1 MIRSNPDLDTG
12 KIKVRLIRIRR
23 GHLPATLLPHQ
34 PSQFDGPKAPTL
46 A

>member
-12 KIKVRLIRIRR
+12 KIKVRLIRR